1 MAGVHD
7 DVTRSG
13 HDEERDD
20 SPREQVAHAD
30 MDDHDPRQRPGWGR
44 RIAVRLAKIVAFVIF
59 GVVALL
65 ALVYF
70 GLNSGPGK
78 RFIANQIAGYE
89 FENGLQIEIDRIGG
103 SIYGEMI
110 LEGLALRDPEGAFLT
125 SPEVVVDWRPFA
137 FINGHVD
144 IRSATAERMTLLR
157 LPEFY
162 EVPETDDPLL
172 PDLDIDIDRLAIDRF
187 VVEPVVTGERRVAGL
202 AGEAH
207 ISDGRAQVVLNG
219 ATIAGEG
226 RAGGDEIRLVL
237 DAVPEE
243 NRLALD
249 LALDAP
255 ADGVLAALAGLD
267 QSIALRVGGRG
278 DWAAWNGRLD
288 ADLGGE
294 SFADLAIIARDGTF
308 TLRGATRVARLLE
321 GQAAALFGPTTAV
334 DVTFTP
340 EERRVELAGSIG
352 SDAFRLNANG
362 GVDLSDNSFD
372 GLRVGFVLLR
382 PSVLAENLR
391 GSGLRGNLVLDGA
404 FTAPE
409 IAYSLNANRILFGD
423 IGLQNLRASGQAT
436 INPDRIFIPVD
447 ARIDRITGLDSVAGG
462 TLTNVR
468 LNGDIAI
475 EGTRLL
481 SDNLRIRSDRID
493 AGLILLADFS
503 TGLYTGAI
511 DGRIDNYR
519 VDGVGIFDIST
530 DIDLRSEA
538 QGFALAGRVNV
549 RSRLIENEGVRD
561 FLGGNAVAGAGVRYA
576 PDGTIY
582 FDDLEL
588 RSPLVRITSGSGSYT
603 QDGRI
608 VLDAQAVTE
617 QYGAVGVRVRGTI
630 SDPDA
635 TITATNPDFGLGLA
649 NLTANVTRS
658 GSGYRLT
665 ATADTDY
672 GPLTADVVVNA
683 GDVLTLDVN
692 SANLAGVKFAG
703 SVRQTPAGPF
713 AGRLTASGRG
723 FDGVVRLDNEGRYQA
738 ADLNLRARDANLPGP
753 AQLAIGTAIIDARVV
768 LYDQP
773 YVVADVQLADAR
785 YGEIVIAAARAI
797 VDYRDGRGNAKLLA
811 RGTSGV
817 PFRIAANADLQP
829 QLWRAAIK
837 GRVRGLDFETAGPAR
852 IVPGDGTYRLLP
864 TRIDFGSGNLRLAG
878 TYGDGIRVQSRLD
891 SLDLDI
897 VNAFVPGL
905 GLDGTATG
913 SLDFAL
919 PASGSF
925 PRADARLSVRDFTR
939 TTAVSVSQSVD
950 INFVGK
956 LLADGGDARA
966 VIRRRGSVIG
976 RMVATLSPLPP
987 GAGPWSERL
996 LQAPLGGG
1004 IRYNGPADTLFSL
1017 AGLVDQRLSGPV
1029 GVAADFGCRVSDP
1042 CLQGVVRANRLTYEN
1057 LTYGTRLTD
1066 MSVNA
1071 RFDGD
1076 RLELERLSAEAG
1088 NGSVR
1093 AAGFVS
1099 LASDSG
1105 YPMDIRVEL
1114 DRARLARSD
1123 ALSTAAT
1130 GTLRLT
1136 KAAGREALLAGE
1148 LLLPETRYE
1157 IIRSGAAEIPELT
1170 GVRFK
1175 PPRGPQRITE
1185 SEPEESL
1192 PGLFEQL
1199 RLDIDLVAP
1208 EELYVSGMGLE
1219 SEWSA
1224 DLAISGSSAAPVLS
1238 GEVELIRG
1246 TLGFAGRSFELETGR
1261 LAFTGGREINPTIN
1275 IVATD
1280 EIEDITVNVVVS
1292 GRALNPQ
1299 IEFTSTPG
1307 LPQDEIVSRIL
1318 FGSSV
1323 GNLSAVQ
1330 AVQLAASLNALRGSG
1345 GGLNPLGK
1353 LRSAT
1358 GFDRLRILG
1367 ADDTSGR
1374 GTALAAGKYLTDDIY
1389 VELITDARGFTA
1401 TQLEI
1406 AITPFLSI
1414 LTQAGGSG
1422 GTDVNLRYRRNY

>member
-1 MAGVHD
+1 MAVDDD
-7 DVTRSG
+7 DVTGPGLG
-13 HDEERDD
+13 HAVQDEGTYIDAE
-20 SPREQVAHAD
+20 EHEVQ
-30 MDDHDPRQRPGWGR
+30 QRPSWGR
-44 RIAVRLAKIVAFVIF
+44 RIAVRISKILVFIIL
-59 GVVALL
+59 GIVALL

-89 FENGLQIEIDRIGG
+89 FENGMQIEIDRIGG

-110 LEGLALRDPEGAFLT
+110 LEGLAVRDPEGTFLT

-137 FINGHVD
+137 FINDHVD

-172 PDLDIDIDRLAIDRF
+172 PDLDIDIDRLAIGRF
-187 VVEPVVTGERRVAGL
+187 IVEPVVTGERRVASL
-202 AGEAH
+202 AGEVH
-207 ISDGRAQVVLNG
+207 IADRRAQVVLNG

-267 QSIALRVGGRG
+267 QSIAVNVKGRG
-278 DWAAWNGRLD
+278 DWAAWNGQLD

-308 TLRGATRVARLLE
+308 TLRGPTRVARLLE
-321 GQAAALFGPTTAV
+321 GQAAALLGPVTAV

-340 EERRVELAGSIG
+340 EERRVELAGSIS

-362 GVDLSDNSFD
+362 GIDLSDNSFD
-372 GLRVGFVLLR
+372 AMRIGFVLLR
-382 PSVLAENLR
+382 PSVLAEDLR

-409 IAYSLNANRILFGD
+409 VAYTINANRILFND
-423 IGLQNLRASGQAT
+423 IGLQNLRATGQARVD
-436 INPDRIFIPVD
+436 PDRIFIPVD
-447 ARIDRITGLDSVAGG
+447 ARIERITGLDSVAGG

-503 TGLYTGAI
+503 TGLYTAAI

-530 DIDLRSEA
+530 DVDLRTEA

-561 FLGGNAVAGAGVRYA
+561 FLGGNAVAGADIRYA

-582 FDDLEL
+582 FDNLEL
-588 RSPLVRITSGSGSYT
+588 QSPLVRVTSGSGSYT

-608 VLDAQAVTE
+608 VLDARAVTE
-617 QYGAVGVRVRGTI
+617 QYGEVGVRVRGTI
-630 SDPDA
+630 ADPDA
-635 TITATNPDFGLGLA
+635 TITAANPDFGLGLSNLNA
-649 NLTANVTRS
+649 NITRS
-658 GSGYRLT
+658 GSGYRLN
-665 ATADTDY
+665 ATANTDY
-672 GPLTADVVVNA
+672 GPLTADVIVNA
-683 GDVLTLDVN
+683 GDVLTLDIN
-692 SANLAGVKFAG
+692 SANLGGIEFAG

-723 FDGVVRLDNEGRYQA
+723 IEGVVRLDSEGQYQA
-738 ADLNLRARDANLPGP
+738 AILNLRARDASLPGP
-753 AQLAIGTAIIDARVV
+753 AQLTIGTAIIDARVV

-773 YVVADVQLADAR
+773 YVVADVQLADTR
-785 YGEIVIAAARAI
+785 FGEIVIDAARAI
-797 VDYRDGRGNAKLLA
+797 VDYRDGRGDAKLLA

-817 PFRIAANADLQP
+817 PFRIAANADLRP
-829 QLWRAAIK
+829 DLWRAAIE
-837 GRVRGLDFETAGPAR
+837 GRVRGIEFETVNPAR
-852 IVPGDGTYRLLP
+852 IVPGDGEYRLLP
-864 TRIDFGSGNLRLAG
+864 TRVDFGSGNLRLAG
-878 TYGDGIRVQSRLD
+878 TYGDGIKVQSRLD

-897 VNAFVPGL
+897 INAFVPGL

-919 PASGSF
+919 SGTGAF
-925 PRADARLSVRDFTR
+925 PRADARLSIDDFTR
-939 TTAVSVSQSVD
+939 TTAVSVSQPVD

-956 LLADGGDARA
+956 LLADGGEARA

-987 GAGPWSERL
+987 GAGSWSERL

-1017 AGLVDQRLSGPV
+1017 AGQPDQRLSGPI
-1029 GVAADFGCRVSDP
+1029 GIAADFGCRVSDP
-1042 CLQGVVRANRLTYEN
+1042 CLQGIIRANSLTYEN
-1057 LTYGTRLTD
+1057 LAYGTRLTD
-1066 MSVNA
+1066 MNLSA
-1071 RFDGD
+1071 RFNGD
-1076 RLELERLSAEAG
+1076 RLEIERLAAEAG
-1088 NGSVR
+1088 DGTVQ
-1093 AAGFVS
+1093 ATGFIS

-1105 YPMDIRVEL
+1105 YPMDIRIAL
-1114 DRARLARSD
+1114 DDARLARSD
-1123 ALSTAAT
+1123 ALYTAAT

-1136 KAAGREALLAGE
+1136 KAPGRDALLAGE

-1157 IIRSGAAEIPELT
+1157 IIREGAAEIPELT

-1175 PPRGPQRITE
+1175 PPRGPQRISE

-1224 DLAISGSSAAPVLS
+1224 DLNIAGSSAAPVMS

-1246 TLGFAGRSFELETGR
+1246 TLGFAGRSFDLTSGR

-1275 IVATD
+1275 IVATED
-1280 EIEDITVNVVVS
+1280 IEDVTVNVVVT
-1292 GRALNPQ
+1292 GRAQNPQ

-1307 LPQDEIVSRIL
+1307 LPQDEIISRIL

-1323 GNLSAVQ
+1323 GNLSTIQ
-1330 AVQLAASLNALRGSG
+1330 AVQLAASLNSLRGSG

-1358 GFDRLRILG
+1358 GVDRLRILG
-1367 ADDTSGR
+1367 ADETSGR

-1422 GTDVNLRYRRNY
+1422 GTDVNVRYRRNY